1 MSSRSQV
8 NTLFTAL
15 VIAIA
20 SIGTNAAI
28 PTVPGMEADLG
39 LSSGTG
45 ARIVSAFAFGYAI
58 GHLVLGLIADRAN
71 QRTLLIICFV
81 GFILASLLP
90 TAVDNQST
98 IIWARLAQ
106 GLFAS
111 AGPVIGRSIIRASG
125 DFDIAARKMS
135 SASAVFTWA
144 PVIAPA
150 LAGALASA
158 YGWRSVY
165 LFLAAYGA
173 TVCWLAI
180 RAEQQWFPD
189 RSIHKNSVSGIGAD
203 LLALLNNRS
212 FQCGIIVATFVFGGF
227 LAILAA
233 TSDLLVLQTITGGS
247 LTALVTIIAA
257 AYAIGGTISRVL
269 LNRYRSEAI
278 LKYAVVFSAMSS
290 AVALTSPVFGDT
302 PTLQFS
308 AIVIYGLCAG
318 IVNPNATILAMRDMS
333 GTSAMAAALV
343 GSGKMLAASAA
354 AAVLALET
362 ADLMVT
368 LSWILFWCSLC
379 AMAGLAIRPR
389 HQP

>member
-1 MSSRSQV
+1 MSNPLQV
-8 NTLFTAL
+8 NTLFVAL
-15 VIAIA
+15 VIAVA

-28 PTVPGMEADLG
+28 PTAPGMEADLDPN
-39 LSSGTG
+39 SGTG
-45 ARIVSAFAFGYAI
+45 AKIVGIFAFGYAI
-58 GHLVLGLIADRAN
+58 GHLVLGLIADRTD
-71 QRTLLIICFV
+71 QRHLLILCLA
-81 GFILASLLP
+81 GFCVASLVP
-90 TAVDNQST
+90 ATVDHPSA
-98 IIWARLAQ
+98 IIWARLLQ

-111 AGPVIGRSIIRASG
+111 AGPVIGRSVIRASG

-150 LAGALASA
+150 LAGVLANA

-173 TVCWLAI
+173 TVCWLAV
-180 RAEQQWFPD
+180 RAEQLWFPVP
-189 RSIHKNSVSGIGAD
+189 SIHKNSVSGIGAD
-203 LLALLNNRS
+203 LIALLYNRS

-233 TSDLLVLQTITGGS
+233 TADLHVLQAIAGGS
-247 LTALVTIIAA
+247 LTALVTIVAA
-257 AYAIGGTISRVL
+257 AYAIGGTISRIL

-278 LKYAVVFSAMSS
+278 LKYAVVFSTIASS
-290 AVALTSPVFGDT
+290 VALTGPVFGDS
-302 PTLQFS
+302 PSLQFS

-318 IVNPNATILAMRDMS
+318 VVNPNATILAMRDKS
-333 GTSAMAAALV
+333 RNSAMAAALV

-362 ADLMVT
+362 ADLTVT

-379 AMAGLAIRPR
+379 AMAGLALRPW